1 MCHIFAS
8 TDPAL
13 FEPVTRS
20 VRIGGV
26 VTSLRLEAAFWR
38 IVDEIAE
45 TSELTTGKFLSTLY
59 DEVVEIRGEVGNFA
73 SLLRV
78 ISLRWISGEINGR
91 ARPEALLAAVI
102 AAA

>member
-8 TDPAL
+8 TDPGL
-13 FEPVTRS
+13 FEPATRS
-20 VRIGGV
+20 VRIAGV

-45 TSELTTGKFLSTLY
+45 AEGLTTGKFLSTLW
-59 DEVVEIRGEVGNFA
+59 DEVVEIRGDVGNFA

-78 ISLRWISGEINGR
+78 ICCRWISGEITGR
-91 ARPEALLAAVI
+91 ARPEAL
-102 AAA
+102 AAAIVAA